1 METSQIFKTNRL
13 NILIRKR
20 EELKEIALRE
30 NYKQELLYQKIKE
43 KTWDLVETQLNA
55 VVALNSNLIV
65 YNYNVRIRTP
75 QELRKFLYTPSI
87 FLIYS

>member
-1 METSQIFKTNRL
+1 METSQIFKSNRL

-20 EELKEIALRE
+20 EELKEISLRE

-43 KTWDLVETQLNA
+43 KTWDLVETQLKA

-75 QELRKFLYTPSI
+75 QELRKFLYKNII